1 MANNNRLTLIELTK
15 KLPLEIQGWEKSAD
29 EGIYK
34 PENLFEY
41 INGAAELYISYSF
54 KYLVARTYKK
64 KGFPEIKI
72 DIFDMGSSLNAFGV
86 FSHSRESVDRFVA
99 PGVES
104 EYAGGLLTFWKG
116 RYYVSILA
124 YPETEE
130 KKNIVQKLARH
141 ISSLIREESRKPPI
155 IALLPSENLVP
166 QSIRYFRHYI
176 WLNSHYFI
184 SDKNILFINKDE
196 GTEAVLAKYRFDR
209 KGKTIILLLL
219 VTYPDP
225 VKAKIASRSFLKN
238 YLHLPDAQEGFK
250 QLEDHC
256 WTGCKYD
263 GKIVSIVFNA
273 PDLEQAKILLEKV
286 KE

>member
-1 MANNNRLTLIELTK
+1 MANNNLLTLTELTE
-15 KLPLEIQGWEKSAD
+15 KLPLGIQGWKKCT
-29 EGIYK
+29 EGTVYN

-54 KYLVARTYKK
+54 KYLAARTYTKE
-64 KGFPEIKI
+64 GFPEIKI
-72 DIFDMGSSLNAFGV
+72 DIFDMGNSLNAFGV

-104 EYAGGLLTFWKG
+104 EYASGLLTFWKG
-116 RYYVSILA
+116 RYYISILA

-130 KKNIVQKLARH
+130 KKSIVKKLARH
-141 ISSLIREESRKPPI
+141 ISGLIREESRKPPI
-155 IALLPSENLVP
+155 IALLPSEDLVP

-184 SDKNILFINKDE
+184 SDKNILHINK
-196 GTEAVLAKYRFDR
+196 GTEAVLAKYNFDR
-209 KGKTIILLLL
+209 KGETTSLLLL

-225 VKAKIASRSFLKN
+225 AKAKTAYESFLKN
-238 YLHLPDAQEGFK
+238 YLHLHDAQEGFK
-250 QLEDHC
+250 QLEDHR

-263 GKIVSIVFNA
+263 GKLVSIVFNA
-273 PDLEQAKILLEKV
+273 PGLEQAKTLLTRV
-286 KE
+286 KK